1 MKARP
6 GGRDDL
12 QFLAMFHF
20 AIGAMAAM
28 VALVPALGLF
38 VATSLAAPGEPV
50 DAFLVR
56 VFGEPGAA
64 IAAGL
69 LLVLGMTLGG
79 LLVAEGFYL
88 LRLRNLRFCRFV
100 STLGLFFVPFGT
112 LLGAVTL
119 FVLSKPATQAQFREG
134 KVRS

>member
-1 MKARP
+1 VKDRP

-28 VALVPALGLF
+28 VSLVPALGLF
-38 VATSLAAPGEPV
+38 VSTSLAAEGVPV
-50 DAFLVR
+50 DALLVR
-56 VFGEPGAA
+56 LFGEAGAA

-69 LLVLGMTLGG
+69 LLVVGMTLGA

-88 LRLRNLRFCRFV
+88 LRLRNFRFCRFV

-119 FVLSKPATQAQFREG
+119 VVLSKPATQAQFSEG
-134 KVRS
+134 KR